1 MDERL
6 EQLKQWLADIG
17 QPFDAI
23 EPASGDASF
32 RRYFRLTDGESTR
45 VVMDAPP
52 EKEDSAPFV
61 DIAAR
66 LQEAGVSVPGVLAQ
80 DLAQGFVLLA
90 DLGHTLYLDA
100 LDADTVERLY
110 GDALEALVAMQARG
124 DTAGLPPYDAEL
136 LEREMRLFTDWLV
149 QRQLGLELTAAE
161 RDLLETAF
169 GRLIGT
175 ALEQPQVFVHRDYH
189 SRNLMLQPTHNP
201 GIIDF
206 QDAVRGPLT
215 YDLVSLLRDCYIAWP
230 RERVNAW
237 ALGYRDLAIR
247 AGVLAADT
255 AAERD
260 FLRWFDWMGV
270 QPPSRLPA
278 SSPASTCATANRA
291 ICRIFPVPWAIS
303 SRWHRITTSFGLWA
317 SSSASGYCRDWVE
330 FQPRMNTDEHG
341 YIKSFEPQRRQRRAK
356 VINGMSS

>member
-1 MDERL
+1 MDQRL

-23 EPASGDASF
+23 EPASADASF

-45 VVMDAPP
+45 IVMDAPP
-52 EKEDSAPFV
+52 EKEDSGPFV
-61 DIAAR
+61 GIAAR
-66 LQEAGVSVPGVLAQ
+66 LQETGVNVPEVLAQ
-80 DLAQGFVLLA
+80 DLAQGYVLLS

-100 LDADTVERLY
+100 LDEDTVEGLY
-110 GDALEALVAMQARG
+110 RDALGALVAMQAG
-124 DTAGLPPYDAEL
+124 ADTKGLPPYDTEL

-161 RDLLETAF
+161 RGLLETAF
-169 GRLIGT
+169 AGLIDN
-175 ALEQPQVFVHRDYH
+175 ALQQPQVFVHRDYH
-189 SRNLMLQPTHNP
+189 SRNLMLLPTHNP

-237 ALGYRDLAIR
+237 ALGYRELAICS
-247 AGVLAADT
+247 GVLAPET
-255 AAERD
+255 ATEQD

-270 QPPSRLPA
+270 QRHLKAAGIFARLNLRDRKP
-278 SSPASTCATANRA
+278 
-291 ICRIFPVPWAIS
+291 
-303 SRWHRITTSFGLWA
+303 
-317 SSSASGYCRDWVE
+317 GYLKDI
-330 FQPRMNTDEHG
+330 PRTLG
-341 YIKSFEPQRRQRRAK
+341 YIVEVAPDYAELRPLGEFIRERILPGLGGISATDGRE
-356 VINGMSS
+356 